1 MGLNP
6 AKATLII
13 KHLKYILKLV
23 ICLLSIG
30 SNLSA
35 ATYVVTSGS
44 VQDILTN
51 AGYPH
56 WYTGVNLTPGAYL
69 VEVDL
74 FEAALPNADLSNAT
88 LIDAILAF
96 ADLTYADLEGAN
108 LTNARIASTDFSD
121 ASLIGAN
128 LYNTSAREA
137 IWTNAN
143 LYGASLPDG
152 YDQTWFEA
160 QGAIFV
166 YMLPE
171 SSSYALLFG
180 GLALGLVAL
189 RRR

>member
-1 MGLNP
+1 M
-6 AKATLII
+6 A
-13 KHLKYILKLV
+13 
-23 ICLLSIG
+23 
-30 SNLSA
+30 
-35 ATYVVTSGS
+35 TSGS
-44 VQDILTN
+44 IQDILTN
-51 AGYPH
+51 TGDPH
-56 WYTGVNLTPGAYL
+56 WYTGVNITPGAYL

-74 FEAALPNADLSNAT
+74 FDAALPNADLSGAI
-88 LIDAILAF
+88 LIDALLPF
-96 ADLTYADLEGAN
+96 TDLTYADLTGAN
-108 LTNARIASTDFSD
+108 LTNAIIVSTDFTN

-128 LYNTSAREA
+128 LYSTSAIEA

-160 QGAIFV
+160 QGAIFL
-166 YMLPE
+166 LPE